1 MVPRS
6 IPADTDPEAFRLLV
20 ERWRTMTVADR
31 VSLVDQMN
39 ADVELLA
46 VAGIMAKRPDLSQV
60 EVRHELAR
68 RRFGSSLAD
77 EAYRHLLV

>member
-1 MVPRS
+1 MAPRS
-6 IPADTDPEAFRLLV
+6 IPLDTDPEAFRVLV
-20 ERWRTMTVADR
+20 DSWRSLTIAERVE
-31 VSLVDQMN
+31 LVDQMA

-46 VAGIMAKRPDLSQV
+46 VTGILAAQPGLSPV

-68 RRFGSSLAD
+68 RRFGAALAD

>member
-1 MVPRS
+1 MAPRS
-6 IPADTDPEAFRLLV
+6 IPLDTDPEAFRVLV
-20 ERWRTMTVADR
+20 DSWRSLTIAERVE
-31 VSLVDQMN
+31 LVDQMA

-46 VAGIMAKRPDLSQV
+46 VTGILAAQPDLSPV

-68 RRFGSSLAD
+68 RRFGAALAD